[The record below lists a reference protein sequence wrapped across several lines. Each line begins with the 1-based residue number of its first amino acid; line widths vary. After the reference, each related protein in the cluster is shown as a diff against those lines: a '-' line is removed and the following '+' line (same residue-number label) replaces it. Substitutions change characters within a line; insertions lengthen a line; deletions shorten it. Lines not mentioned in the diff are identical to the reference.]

1 MKRIK
6 VLSIAASLRIGGTR
20 KAVADTLYQTGEL
33 HG

>member
-1 MKRIK
+1 MRTI
-6 VLSIAASLRIGGTR
+6 LIIAAKLNIGGTR